1 MSVFHLKIFDS
12 LHQYGKQLNHAVIA
26 NVPVTIVRIPRIHEL
41 VASFEPAMKE
51 VNTFL
56 VFRRKDLCEA
66 KQNVECSKKTLKILC
81 YALPPP

>member
-12 LHQYGKQLNHAVIA
+12 LHQYGKQLNHAFIA
-26 NVPVTIVRIPRIHEL
+26 NVPVTIVRIARIHEL

-56 VFRRKDLCEA
+56 L
-66 KQNVECSKKTLKILC
+66 L
-81 YALPPP
+81 